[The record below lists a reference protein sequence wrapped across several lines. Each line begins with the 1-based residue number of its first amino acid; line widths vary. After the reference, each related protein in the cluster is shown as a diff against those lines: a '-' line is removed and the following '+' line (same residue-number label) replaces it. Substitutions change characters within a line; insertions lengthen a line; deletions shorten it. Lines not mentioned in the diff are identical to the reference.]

1 MSQRRRTTFRRYN
14 LLLEVA
20 ALGLT
25 SAILVAAVWFTL
37 AEMNRNYLDLRLADA
52 ARVQV
57 FLEGQLDDARAS
69 LARLADLPE
78 AERSPSVLKLFA
90 DFSDIYS
97 LDQQLRVE
105 RIYKSVPDTK
115 VFPGFSFSGGKLGGY
130 LRSVGE
136 GTDASEIMRGHE
148 DDAPSVYFAI
158 RPGGRLYLGRLNLAY
173 VQDFLTQFSQFSG
186 TPLMLVAS
194 DGFVMLSGDPGLNL
208 AMFDLRKWAGP
219 PTARRTLLVGNRR
232 WIPMIAPGSAIGA
245 RILILIPTQL
255 LDTQRNTLLAFLGA
269 FLGGLIL
276 LVVIKNRRF
285 NRLVIQPIA
294 AFAERMRDLELG
306 RLAVHDGDADYRFE
320 ELADIHTRFRAMAQA
335 ITQREQSLRESEQNY
350 RIAKEEA
357 EEANR
362 AKSTFLANMSHEIR
376 TPLNAILG
384 FTQVLVR
391 DPDLN
396 SSQSA
401 ALTTIQRSGEHL
413 LTLIND
419 ILDMAKIEAGR
430 MTQQLAPFDLPRL
443 VTDLDA
449 LFARRARDQGLTLI
463 VAASALPRTVLGDE
477 LKLRQVLINL
487 VGNAVKFTAS
497 GAVTLRVA
505 PLTGDAVRFCVIDS
519 GEGIAPE
526 DMPRLFEPFSQ
537 IASGRQ
543 TQKGTGLGLALSRQ
557 ILRLM
562 GAELSADSTPGQGSC
577 FSFTLSLP
585 PGDPGAPTTART
597 ERLVV
602 GLEPG
607 QPLCRVL
614 IVDDLPDNRA
624 PLRALLTALNPQ
636 PPVLDVREAADG
648 REAVAVWNQWQPHVI
663 FMDMRMPLLSGE
675 EATRQI
681 KALMA
686 AHPAAVRTVIVA
698 LTASAFNEDRDQ
710 FLACGCDEFACKPF
724 LAAELFAILE
734 RRVGLRFIRA
744 AQRPVPEPPLS
755 PAAVAWRLAA
765 CPGGWRSD
773 LKAAIEQGDFIRITE
788 LVEQV
793 QEQDAA
799 LGKVLVKW
807 AYDFDLDAF
816 TRALSGEGPDPALI
830 EG

>member
-25 SAILVAAVWFTL
+25 SAILVAAVWLTL

-78 AERSPSVLKLFA
+78 AERSPSVLELFA

-115 VFPGFSFSGGKLGGY
+115 VFAGFSFSGGKLGGY
-130 LRSVGE
+130 LRSVGA

-158 RPGGRLYLGRLNLAY
+158 RPGERLYLGRLNLAY
-173 VQDFLTQFSQFSG
+173 VQDFLTKFSQFSG

-194 DGFVMLSGDPGLNL
+194 DGFVMLSGDPGLKL

-219 PTARRTLLVGNRR
+219 PTARRTLVIGNRR

-245 RILILIPTQL
+245 RILILIPTRL
-255 LDTQRNTLLAFLGA
+255 LDTQRNTLLVFLGA

-306 RLAVHDGDADYRFE
+306 RLAVHGDDADYRFE

-384 FTQVLVR
+384 FTQVLAR

-396 SSQSA
+396 SSQRA

-430 MTQQLAPFDLPRL
+430 MTLQVAPFDLPRL
-443 VTDLDA
+443 VTDLEA
-449 LFARRARDQGLTLI
+449 LFAQRARDQGLTLSI
-463 VAASALPRTVLGDE
+463 AASALPRTVLGDE

-505 PLTGDAVRFCVIDS
+505 PLAGDAVRFCVIDS

-526 DMPRLFEPFSQ
+526 EMPRLFEPFSQ
-537 IASGRQ
+537 IASGGK

-585 PGDPGAPTTART
+585 PGDPGAPTTVRT
-597 ERLVV
+597 ERPVV

-636 PPVLDVREAADG
+636 RPVLDVREAADG
-648 REAVAVWNQWQPHVI
+648 REAVAMWNQWQPHVI

-686 AHPAAVRTVIVA
+686 THPAAVRTVIVA
-698 LTASAFNEDRDQ
+698 LTASAFNEDRDR

-724 LAAELFAILE
+724 RAADLYAILE
-734 RRVGLRFIRA
+734 NRVGLRFVRTGETPPPLA
-744 AQRPVPEPPLS
+744 PLS
-755 PAAVAWRLAA
+755 PLDLASRLAA
-765 CPGGWRSD
+765 CPANWCGA
-773 LKAAIEQGDFIRITE
+773 LEAAVLLADFNQITD
-788 LVEQV
+788 LVEQLG
-793 QEQDAA
+793 EHDAGLA
-799 LGKVLVKW
+799 LALKTW
-807 AYDFDLDAF
+807 AYNYDLEAF
-816 TRALSGEGPDPALI
+816 TSLMSGI
-830 EG
+830 